1 MSGVVMPFAVKLSQ
15 IRKALGSRNK
25 SLLLELRE
33 EFEEE
38 LEDDRER
45 VEEANQDDDFD
56 PELSLQDALRHL
68 IMGEDLWDYEG
79 EKYGHSLE
87 LMCAFFGEFLANEH
101 WTGIPLDWADAAD
114 EALLELGVPA
124 EVFSIFNHLLDR
136 GAPVDIP
143 EIDEVPWIG
152 YVTLAEIRVALAEL
166 SEIRLTALKSNV
178 PMQIALKQVRDW
190 LDTCQ
195 RDKSDLV
202 CFYY

>member
-38 LEDDRER
+38 LADDRER

-101 WTGIPLDWADAAD
+101 WTGVPLDWADAAD

-152 YVTLAEIRVALAEL
+152 YVTLDEIRVALAEL
-166 SEIRLTALKSNV
+166 SETRLTALKSNV